1 MLLGR
6 RDVFTRL
13 VGAVATATASICT
26 PNIARDGFQWAR
38 AISGFRLLEHGDPI
52 AEWRHRMLELH
63 GRLTANAPGYAV

>member
-1 MLLGR
+1 MPNDKPYLGGESPTYA
-6 RDVFTRL
+6 DYSVF
-13 VGAVATATASICT
+13 G
-26 PNIARDGFQWAR
+26 GFQWAR